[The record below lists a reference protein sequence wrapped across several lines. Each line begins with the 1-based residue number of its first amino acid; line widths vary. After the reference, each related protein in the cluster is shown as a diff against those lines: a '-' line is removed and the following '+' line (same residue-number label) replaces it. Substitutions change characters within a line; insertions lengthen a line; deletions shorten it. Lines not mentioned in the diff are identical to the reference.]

1 MLNIVGTAASKIS
14 NMTKNIAQKVKDVF
28 IMTFVMTDEEAQQMT
43 KLKEEFAIFK
53 NIILMELMDIPKN
66 TTKILMIAMAIVTSL
81 RKNGIELLTEKRE
94 LITWRRAVA
103 RIVAI
108 NRHVTADIWVND
120 LKAADLEMMI
130 IVEKISEKIGIKIK
144 PICASS
150 IDMLISAAKVSNDA
164 LINAIA
170 AAKESESLLIDELI
184 DALIEPSNR
193 LSDLNDA
200 IISLT
205 KITKMIEYKSDN
217 SMIVVINASASN
229 YIGDDALEANERVSI
244 WHDKKQEI
252 YEKAAIFI
260 NTFPNNP
267 FMPNALI
274 SIHREKWQQKIESN
288 KTYYNEDIVRLKRM
302 IELIE
307 MEMTFARKFKAIIA
321 FVIANRQD

>member
-1 MLNIVGTAASKIS
+1 MLNIVGIVATKIS

-28 IMTFVMTDEEAQQMT
+28 IMTFVMTDEEAQQMA
-43 KLKEEFAIFK
+43 KLRAEFAILK
-53 NIILMELMDIPKN
+53 NIILMQLMDIPKN

-81 RKNGIELLTEKRE
+81 YKNGFELLTKRRE

-130 IVEKISEKIGIKIK
+130 IVEKISEKIGYQIK
-144 PICASS
+144 PIYASS
-150 IDMLISAAKVSNDA
+150 IDTLISAAKVSNDA

-170 AAKESESLLIDELI
+170 AAKESESLLID
-184 DALIEPSNR
+184 ALLTPYDI
-193 LSDLNDA
+193 LYDLEW
-200 IISLT
+200 LV

-217 SMIVVINASASN
+217 SMIAVINASASN
-229 YIGDDALEANERVSI
+229 YISDDDKNPGERVSI
-244 WHDKKQEI
+244 WYDKKQEI

-260 NTFPNNP
+260 DTFPNNP

-288 KTYYNEDIVRLKRM
+288 KTYCNEDIVRLKRM

>member
-1 MLNIVGTAASKIS
+1 MLNIVGIVASKIL
-14 NMTKNIAQKVKDVF
+14 QKVKDLF
-28 IMTFVMTDEEAQQMT
+28 IMAFVMTDEEAQQMK
-43 KLKEEFAIFK
+43 KLKEEFVIFK

-66 TTKILMIAMAIVTSL
+66 TTKTLMIAIAIATSL
-81 RKNGIELLTEKRE
+81 CKNGIKLLTERRD

-108 NRHVTADIWVND
+108 KRDVTAVNWVNA
-120 LKAADLEMMI
+120 LKAVDVENQC
-130 IVEKISEKIGIKIK
+130 IVKKIAEKIEIKIK

-150 IDMLISAAKVSNDA
+150 IDTLVSAAKVSNDA
-164 LINAIA
+164 LIKAIA
-170 AAKESESLLIDELI
+170 SAKESDDELIDALI

-217 SMIVVINASASN
+217 SMSAVINASASN
-229 YIGDDALEANERVSI
+229 YIDDDALEANERDAI

-252 YEKAAIFI
+252 YKKATIFI
-260 NTFPNNP
+260 DTFPNNP

-321 FVIANRQD
+321 FVIADRQT

>member
-1 MLNIVGTAASKIS
+1 MLNIVGIVATKIS
-14 NMTKNIAQKVKDVF
+14 NMTKNIAQKVKNVF
-28 IMTFVMTDEEAQQMT
+28 IMTFVMTDEEAQQMA
-43 KLKEEFAIFK
+43 KLKEEFVIFK

-81 RKNGIELLTEKRE
+81 YKNGFELLTEKRE

-170 AAKESESLLIDELI
+170 AAKESESLLID
-184 DALIEPSNR
+184 ALLTPYDI
-193 LSDLNDA
+193 LYDLEW
-200 IISLT
+200 LV

-217 SMIVVINASASN
+217 SMIAVINASASN
-229 YIGDDALEANERVSI
+229 YISDDDKNPCERVSI

-260 NTFPNNP
+260 DTFPNNP

-288 KTYYNEDIVRLKRM
+288 KMYYNKDVVRLKRM